1 MIPTN
6 CYKACKLF
14 PGLDEMP
21 ILILLR
27 KSRAG
32 GFCHDL
38 NECASQ
44 PPCHDN
50 RALTNL
56 TPYPWIA
63 R

>member
-27 KSRAG
+27 NSRAG
-32 GFCHDL
+32 GLCHDL

-44 PPCHDN
+44 PPCHDI